1 MRFSWRTGDHY
12 PQDFIRPDAVCQP
25 LCDDS
30 GILPIST
37 LCSKSFQFQRRRDL
51 PGSDLTALVNEGEHR
66 AMVGNEGPLR
76 HQRPQF
82 SLDKA
87 IA

>member
-1 MRFSWRTGDHY
+1 VVTIHWTSYDLTLSVNSSAMIPGDY
-12 PQDFIRPDAVCQP
+12 
-25 LCDDS
+25 L
-30 GILPIST
+30 IST
-37 LCSKSFQFQRRRDL
+37 LYSKSFQFQCRRDL

-66 AMVGNEGPLR
+66 AMVGNEGPFS

-87 IA
+87 ID